1 MAWRRHSYP
10 KRRKKTN
17 GDPYRSD
24 LERRL
29 SKILKFCRY
38 EKRKVEYVVPST
50 YNPDFDFADKEWLVI
65 EAKGRFINGTTEARK
80 YVKVAEQ
87 HRELE
92 VVFILERAL
101 TKAYTAAKR
110 RKDGSVLTMGE
121 WCAKNKFLFFEEKK
135 IPKWFIEGNF
145 DRDKIEEEKRNQR
158 QEWLGK

>member
-10 KRRKKTN
+10 KRRKTTPS
-17 GDPYRSD
+17 DPYRSD

-29 SKILKFCRY
+29 AKILTCCRY
-38 EKRKVEYVVPST
+38 EKRKIEYTVPST
-50 YNPDFDFADKEWLVI
+50 YNPDFDFPDKSWLVI

-101 TKAYTAAKR
+101 TKAYTSAKR

-135 IPKWFIEGNF
+135 IPKWFISGRF
-145 DRDKIEEEKRNQR
+145 DRDKILEEKRNQR
-158 QEWLGK
+158 MEWLGK